1 VPTPLRSPAFRH
13 ARVLAAL
20 LVLSALSARAD
31 VILGPDEGKPIG
43 QPKPGR
49 GSTFLL
55 LNGERTEVHW
65 SDGDSFKIRSGP
77 YTGRGTRLSG
87 YNTLES
93 FGPVHSWGDWKPE
106 ELYAIAKSSHVV
118 AGSQEW
124 VCTTDGKADG
134 YGRLLV
140 LCPDLAVEM
149 VKQGHAMA
157 YAVDG
162 AKPLEG
168 TLEAQAEAMK
178 EKRGMWAKGRVNGVV
193 TSVHSIGEDGSKE
206 PQAYNRVVDTRTGQ
220 ALKRAHTKTYA
231 TCETVCEETDG
242 EKSCM
247 VYVPFSIRYRHKPD
261 CLKVEKPAKAK
272 HAP

>member
-1 VPTPLRSPAFRH
+1 MPALRLF
-13 ARVLAAL
+13 RVLAV
-20 LVLSALSARAD
+20 LVVIASSTAAAD
-31 VILGPDEGKPIG
+31 VIVGPDVGKPIG
-43 QPKPGR
+43 KPKSKHPA
-49 GSTFLL
+49 SFLT

-65 SDGDSFKIRSGP
+65 SDGDSFKVKSGP
-77 YTGRGTRLSG
+77 HTGRGTRVSG

-106 ELYAIAKSSHVV
+106 ELYALAKSSHLV

-149 VKQGHAMA
+149 VRQGHAMA

-162 AKPLEG
+162 AKPLDG
-168 TLEAQAEAMK
+168 TLEAQAEAMQA
-178 EKRGMWAKGRVNGVV
+178 KRGMWEKGVVRGVV
-193 TSVHSIGEDGSKE
+193 TSVHSLAEDGSKA
-206 PQAYNRVVDTRTGQ
+206 PHAYNRVVDTRTGQ
-220 ALKRAHTKTYA
+220 ALKREHAKTYA

-242 EKSCM
+242 DTSCM
-247 VYVPFSIRYRHKPD
+247 VYVPFEHRYKYKPD
-261 CLKVEKPAKAK
+261 CLKVAKKAK
-272 HAP
+272 RAP